1 MLEGAELP
9 PDPPGVRSGR
19 EEIMDRE
26 GTTNGAGPKGVLAA
40 VLTPMDEDLTPDH
53 AAFAAHCDGLLAAGC
68 HGLSVFGTTGEANS
82 LSVKERLAALEA
94 LLESGVPA
102 GALLPGTGSC
112 ALTDTVR
119 LSRAALEAG
128 TAGVLVL
135 PPFYYKGVGDDG
147 LFRFFA
153 EVVQRIGD
161 EHLRLYLYHIPQ
173 MTGIGLGLPL
183 ISRLIEAYP
192 GVIAGTKDSSGD
204 RERIT
209 TLCRDFPNFS
219 VLAGTE
225 TLLLEA
231 LRKGGEGCISATVNV
246 TSRLARRVH
255 DAHASGRD
263 DEAEA
268 LQQRLS
274 ALRATIE
281 AFPMIPALKAL
292 MADLTGD
299 GAWRNLRPPLSGLDE
314 EQAQY
319 LLSGVPPAELL

>member
-1 MLEGAELP
+1 
-9 PDPPGVRSGR
+9 
-19 EEIMDRE
+19 MDRE
-26 GTTNGAGPKGVLAA
+26 KSGAGPKGVLAA
-40 VLTPMDEDLTPDH
+40 VLTPMDGGLGPDH
-53 AAFAAHCDGLLAAGC
+53 AAFAAHCQRLLAAGC

-82 LSVKERLAALEA
+82 LSVDERLAALEA

-128 TAGVLVL
+128 ASGVLVL
-135 PPFYYKGVGDDG
+135 PPFYYKNVGDEG
-147 LFRFFA
+147 LFRYFA
-153 EVVQRIGD
+153 EVVERVGD
-161 EHLRLYLYHIPQ
+161 DRLRLYLYHIPQ
-173 MTGIGLGLPL
+173 MTGIDLGLPL

-204 RERIT
+204 GDRIM
-209 TLCRDFPNFS
+209 TLCGKFPGFS

-225 TLLLEA
+225 TLLLET
-231 LRKGGEGCISATVNV
+231 LRSGGEGCISATVNV

-255 DAHASGRD
+255 DAYAGGRD

-268 LQQRLS
+268 LQRRLS
-274 ALRATIE
+274 QLRGSIE
-281 AFPMIPALKAL
+281 AYPVIPALKVL

-299 GAWRNLRPPLSGLDE
+299 EAWRNLRPPLSGLNE
-314 EQAQY
+314 ERETK
-319 LLSGVPPAELL
+319 LLSGVPLAELL